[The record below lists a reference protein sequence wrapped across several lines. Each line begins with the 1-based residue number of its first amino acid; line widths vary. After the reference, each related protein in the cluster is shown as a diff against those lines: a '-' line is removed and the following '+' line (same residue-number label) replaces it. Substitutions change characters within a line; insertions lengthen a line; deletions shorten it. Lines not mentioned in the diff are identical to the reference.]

1 MGDQLR
7 VTYNVDIVMCIDCTW
22 SMDNILSI
30 VKRNA
35 LTFSDDLRE
44 KMKAKRKNIDGL
56 RVRLVAFR
64 DYKADDEPMLVSD
77 FLDMPR
83 QQEIFRDCVCCLEAV
98 GGGDAPED
106 GLEALAYSIRSD
118 WDHQGMKRRHIIV
131 LWTDAPAH
139 EIGHGK
145 GSKRYPKNMA
155 RDFVAL
161 TEWWGDAVNP
171 GYMNQEAKRL
181 LLFAPDVGAW
191 KSISETWDN
200 VVHYPSEAGKGLG
213 DVDYQQI
220 LDCISNSI

>member
-1 MGDQLR
+1 MIDQSR

-30 VKRNA
+30 VKNNA
-35 LTFSDDLRE
+35 LNFSSDIRE
-44 KMKAKRKNIDGL
+44 KMTAKRKNIDNL

-64 DYKADDEPMLVSD
+64 DYKADDEPMLVTD
-77 FLDMPR
+77 FLNMP
-83 QQEIFRDCVCCLEAV
+83 QQAEIFRDCVSCLEAV
-98 GGGDAPED
+98 GGGDEPED

-118 WDHQGMKRRHIIV
+118 WDHQGMKRRHIII

-139 EIGHGK
+139 ELGF
-145 GSKRYPKNMA
+145 GSKSKQYPRNMA
-155 RDFVAL
+155 SNFAEL

-171 GYMNQEAKRL
+171 GHMNQEAKRL

-191 KSISETWDN
+191 RTISESWDN

-213 DVDYQQI
+213 NVDYQQI